1 MSTSLRHI
9 GIVVQ
14 DLDKCVKFWEDNF
27 GFMVRVNQLEKGIF
41 IENLLGIPSV
51 NVQTVKMKGITE
63 TEVELLKFYPST
75 VEDNWGGSVRKIGIT
90 HIALNVSNL
99 DKVLDN
105 LLRDGYSPI
114 HKPQISDD
122 ESFKVCYIAVVEGLL
137 LELVEKI

>member
-14 DLDKCVKFWEDNF
+14 DLDECVRFWEDNF
-27 GFMVRVNQLEKGIF
+27 GFMVRADQIEKGIF
-41 IENLLGIPSV
+41 IENLLGIPNV
-51 NVQTVKMKGITE
+51 NVQTVKMKSNTE
-63 TEVELLKFYPST
+63 TEIELLKFYPGSA
-75 VEDNWGGSVRKIGIT
+75 EDNWEGSVRKIGIT
-90 HIALNVSNL
+90 HIALNVPNL
-99 DKVLDN
+99 DEVLDN

-122 ESFKVCYIAVVEGLL
+122 ANFKVCYIAVVEGLL